1 MAYTRESEYSQNGSI
16 LEEENKNI
24 IKGVNKV
31 SSETKK
37 IPRTYLKLL
46 AFNNKITN

>member
-1 MAYTRESEYSQNGSI
+1 MTYTRESEYNQNGSI

-24 IKGVNKV
+24 IKGVNKA

-46 AFNNKITN
+46 AFNN

>member
-1 MAYTRESEYSQNGSI
+1 MTYTREFEYNQNGSI

-24 IKGVNKV
+24 IKGVNKA

-46 AFNNKITN
+46 AFNN

>member
-1 MAYTRESEYSQNGSI
+1 MTYTRESEYNQNGSI

-24 IKGVNKV
+24 IKGVDKV
-31 SSETKK
+31 SSETNK

-46 AFNNKITN
+46 AFNN